1 MAKKQNTPKDSLH
14 KGHGKDS
21 ELISKVIVN
30 EVEKG
35 TGLSYDQLKA
45 SYSETQLFYT
55 VLQYVTTTKRAVC
68 EAFDMTIAN
77 NCWNKKKFQE
87 EGILVQSKD
96 KYRCPSSKRWANVL
110 STNKSEFE
118 RLTQSSS
125 NQIEIPFE

>member
-1 MAKKQNTPKDSLH
+1 MTNTPKVSLH

-21 ELISKVIVN
+21 ELISKFIIN

-35 TGLSYDQLKA
+35 TGLSYAQLKA
-45 SYSETQLFYT
+45 SYSEIQLFYT
-55 VLQYVTTTKRAVC
+55 TLKYVTTTKRAVC
-68 EAFDMTIAN
+68 KAFGMEIAN
-77 NCWNKKKFQE
+77 NCRNKRKFEE

-125 NQIEIPFE
+125 NQIEIPFA